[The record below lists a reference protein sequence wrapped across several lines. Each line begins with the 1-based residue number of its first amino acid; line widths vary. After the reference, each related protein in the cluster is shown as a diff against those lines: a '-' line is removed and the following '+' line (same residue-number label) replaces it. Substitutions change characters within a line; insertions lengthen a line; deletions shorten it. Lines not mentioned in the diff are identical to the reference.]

1 MIKIT
6 NKKVVEFYQAN
17 PNISVDHVNLLL
29 IDMME
34 KMVHDSMNTSMVS
47 QLLERLNTIE
57 SDVKKTQESV
67 TKTRYASADTMIYC
81 ENCKYSF
88 KTKQGMSAHKR
99 HCNKT

>member
-29 IDMME
+29 VDMME

-47 QLLERLNTIE
+47 QLLERLNT
-57 SDVKKTQESV
+57 
-67 TKTRYASADTMIYC
+67 
-81 ENCKYSF
+81 
-88 KTKQGMSAHKR
+88 
-99 HCNKT
+99 